1 MYLSSSATIVAF
13 IQWLRVK
20 PWLCSIRQ
28 CAPPAMPAVA
38 AAAVVTAVTTTA
50 TTVTTAVATTAA
62 AEAGSGDSFDI
73 GSSDDVGSDVTNGRF

>member
-1 MYLSSSATIVAF
+1 MSSLF
-13 IQWLRVK
+13 
-20 PWLCSIRQ
+20 CSPPTSCFLPLPI
-28 CAPPAMPAVA
+28 CLLVPPAMPAVA